1 MPTSTTK
8 IATALAK
15 IRGKTI
21 DRLFVADHG
30 DRFRMFV
37 VFTDGTN
44 YEFYGKGGI
53 EGARSIAKGDAEA
66 VRKQL
71 ARVKEGE
78 VVEIGNPHLPS

>member
-1 MPTSTTK
+1 
-8 IATALAK
+8 
-15 IRGKTI
+15 
-21 DRLFVADHG
+21 
-30 DRFRMFV
+30 MFV